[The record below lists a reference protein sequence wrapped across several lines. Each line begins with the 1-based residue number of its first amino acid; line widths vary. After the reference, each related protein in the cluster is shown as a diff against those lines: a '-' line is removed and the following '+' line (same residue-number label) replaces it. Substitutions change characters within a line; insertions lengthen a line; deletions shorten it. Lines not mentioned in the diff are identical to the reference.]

1 MFLKKP
7 LAKNGGIIRAILM
20 NLKRMFQPPRG
31 TAKMPPF
38 SEHAARLLMIE
49 LKNLTL
55 QRGSKLLLDCA
66 SLTIA
71 PGKRVG
77 LIGRNGSGKSSL
89 FALIKGE
96 IAQDSGD
103 IVLPPHWKTASVAQ
117 ETPAL
122 DTSAL
127 DYVLQGD
134 KELQAFQTAL
144 AEAQAQNDGMKQ
156 AEYHAK
162 LEEIDAYTAPA
173 RAAKLLS
180 GLGFAQEEHGRPV
193 KSFSGGWRMRLNLAQ
208 ALMCRAD
215 LLLLDEPTNHL
226 DLETVLWLENHLSSL
241 HCTQIIISHD
251 RDFLNAATTQTV
263 ELSGRKLT
271 LYGGNYD
278 FYQSE
283 RARRLAQQQAAYA
296 KQQAHIKHL
305 QSFIDRFKAK
315 ATKAVQA
322 QSRMKALDRLERIA
336 PAHLD
341 SGFSFRFDTPEHLPN
356 PLLKLEKADLGY
368 NGETILRGISLSLES
383 GARYGLLGVNGSGKS
398 TFIKTLAGSLPLIAG
413 GIVRAEKLNIGYFA
427 QHQLDTLRPDQSPL
441 WHIQT
446 LSPEAKEQDIRN
458 FLGGFNFTGDAALQ
472 NTAPFSG
479 GEKARL
485 ALAMLVWQKP
495 NLLLLDE
502 PTNHLDLDMR
512 HALTLALQS
521 FQGALITVS
530 HDRSLLEATTDS
542 FLLIEEGRLK
552 TFDGDLEDYRR
563 YRLAREN
570 AAAAPAASAQ
580 NQNRKDSK
588 RLEAQIR
595 QEKAKRGKPL
605 QQKIDQAEKEIAA
618 LSEIQTTCE
627 AFLAQ
632 ENAYNEDNKGKL
644 QQTLSQL
651 AQTKVKLGQMEEN
664 WLAWQEELE
673 NILLAVEEELRGISE

>member
-1 MFLKKP
+1 
-7 LAKNGGIIRAILM
+7 
-20 NLKRMFQPPRG
+20 
-31 TAKMPPF
+31 
-38 SEHAARLLMIE
+38 MIE

-55 QRGSKLLLDCA
+55 QRGSKLLLDKA
-66 SLTIA
+66 NLTVS
-71 PGKRVG
+71 PQRRVG
-77 LIGRNGSGKSSL
+77 LVGRNGTGKSSL

-96 IAQDSGD
+96 IAQDGGD
-103 IVLPPHWKTASVAQ
+103 VLLPAHWKLASVAQ

-122 DTSAL
+122 DISAL

-134 KELQAFQTAL
+134 GELQLFQTAL
-144 AEAQAQNDGMKQ
+144 HEAEAKNDGMKQ

-162 LEEIDAYTAPA
+162 LEEIDAYSAPA

-180 GLGFAQEEHGRPV
+180 GLGFSQEEHGRPV

-226 DLETVLWLENHLSSL
+226 DLETVLWLENHLSGL
-241 HCTQIIISHD
+241 PCTQIIISHD
-251 RDFLNAATTQTV
+251 RDFLNATTTQTV
-263 ELSGRKLT
+263 ELSDQKLT

-278 FYQSE
+278 FYQAE
-283 RARRLAQQQAAYA
+283 RARRLAQQQAAYL
-296 KQQAHIKHL
+296 KQQAQIKHL

-322 QSRMKALDRLERIA
+322 QSRMKALDKLERIA
-336 PAHLD
+336 PAHFD
-341 SGFSFRFDTPEHLPN
+341 SGFSFEFDSPAHLPN
-356 PLLKLEKADLGY
+356 PLLQLDKADLGY
-368 NGETILRGISLSLES
+368 GGEPVLHGIDLSLES

-398 TFIKTLAGSLPLIAG
+398 TFIKTLAGELNVLSG
-413 GIVRAEKLNIGYFA
+413 RIVRSDKLNIGYFA

-441 WHIQT
+441 WHIQK
-446 LSPEAKEQDIRN
+446 LSPDVREQEIRN
-458 FLGGFNFTGDAALQ
+458 FLGSFNFVGDAALQ
-472 NTAPFSG
+472 KTEPFSG

-485 ALAMLVWQKP
+485 ALAMIVWQKP

-521 FQGALITVS
+521 FQGALIVVS

-542 FLLIEEGRLK
+542 FLLIEQGRLK

-563 YRLAREN
+563 YRLAQEN
-570 AAAAPAASAQ
+570 AAAAPATSAQ
-580 NQNRKDSK
+580 SRNRRDAK
-588 RLEAQIR
+588 RVEAQIR
-595 QEKAKRGKPL
+595 QEKARLGKPL
-605 QQKIDQAEKEIAA
+605 QQKIDQAEKEMAA
-618 LSEIQTTCE
+618 LGEIQTACE

-632 ENAYNEDNKGKL
+632 EDAYSDANKAKL
-644 QQTLSQL
+644 QQTLAQL
-651 AQTKVKLGQMEEN
+651 AETKVKLSELEES
-664 WLAWQEELE
+664 WLGWQEELE
-673 NILLAVEEELRGISE
+673 QILAQIDAQYA

>member
-1 MFLKKP
+1 
-7 LAKNGGIIRAILM
+7 
-20 NLKRMFQPPRG
+20 
-31 TAKMPPF
+31 
-38 SEHAARLLMIE
+38 MIE

-55 QRGSKLLLDCA
+55 QRGSKLLLDKA
-66 SLTIA
+66 NLTVS
-71 PGKRVG
+71 PQRRVG
-77 LIGRNGSGKSSL
+77 LVGRNGTGKSSL

-96 IAQDSGD
+96 IAQDGGD
-103 IVLPPHWKTASVAQ
+103 VLLPAHWKLASVAQ

-122 DTSAL
+122 DISAL

-134 KELQAFQTAL
+134 GELQLFQTAL
-144 AEAQAQNDGMKQ
+144 HEAEAKNDGMKQ

-162 LEEIDAYTAPA
+162 LEEIDAYSAPA

-180 GLGFAQEEHGRPV
+180 GLGFSQEEHGRPV

-226 DLETVLWLENHLSSL
+226 DLETVLWLENHLSGL
-241 HCTQIIISHD
+241 PCTQIIISHD
-251 RDFLNAATTQTV
+251 RDFLNATTTQTV
-263 ELSGRKLT
+263 ELSDQKLT

-278 FYQSE
+278 FYQAE
-283 RARRLAQQQAAYA
+283 RARRLAQQQAAYL
-296 KQQAHIKHL
+296 KQQAQIKHL

-322 QSRMKALDRLERIA
+322 QSRMKALDKLERIA
-336 PAHLD
+336 PAHFD
-341 SGFSFRFDTPEHLPN
+341 SGFSFEFDSPAHLPN
-356 PLLKLEKADLGY
+356 PLLQLDKADLGY
-368 NGETILRGISLSLES
+368 GGEPVLHGIDLSLES

-398 TFIKTLAGSLPLIAG
+398 TFIKTLAGELNVLSG
-413 GIVRAEKLNIGYFA
+413 RIVRSDKLNIGYFA

-441 WHIQT
+441 WHIQK
-446 LSPEAKEQDIRN
+446 LSPDVREQEIRN
-458 FLGGFNFTGDAALQ
+458 FLGSFNFIGDAALQ
-472 NTAPFSG
+472 KTEPFSG

-485 ALAMLVWQKP
+485 ALAMIVWQKP

-521 FQGALITVS
+521 FQGALIVVS

-542 FLLIEEGRLK
+542 FLLIEQGRLK

-563 YRLAREN
+563 YRLAQEN

-580 NQNRKDSK
+580 SRNRKDAK
-588 RLEAQIR
+588 RVEAQIR
-595 QEKAKRGKPL
+595 QEKARLGKPL
-605 QQKIDQAEKEIAA
+605 QQKIDQAEKEMAA
-618 LSEIQTTCE
+618 LGKIQTACE

-632 ENAYNEDNKGKL
+632 EDAYSDTNKAKL
-644 QQTLSQL
+644 QQTLAQL
-651 AQTKVKLGQMEEN
+651 AETKVKLSELEKS
-664 WLAWQEELE
+664 WLGWQEELE
-673 NILLAVEEELRGISE
+673 QVLAQIDAQYAQTAS

>member
-1 MFLKKP
+1 
-7 LAKNGGIIRAILM
+7 
-20 NLKRMFQPPRG
+20 
-31 TAKMPPF
+31 
-38 SEHAARLLMIE
+38 MIE

-55 QRGSKLLLDCA
+55 QRGSKLLLDKA
-66 SLTIA
+66 NLTVS
-71 PGKRVG
+71 PQRRVG
-77 LIGRNGSGKSSL
+77 LVGRNGTGKSSL

-96 IAQDSGD
+96 IAQDGGD
-103 IVLPPHWKTASVAQ
+103 VLLPAHWKLASVAQ

-122 DTSAL
+122 DISAL

-134 KELQAFQTAL
+134 GELRLFQTAL
-144 AEAQAQNDGMKQ
+144 HEAEVKNDGMKQ

-162 LEEIDAYTAPA
+162 LEEIDAYSAPA

-180 GLGFAQEEHGRPV
+180 GLGFSQEEHGRPV
-193 KSFSGGWRMRLNLAQ
+193 KSFSGGWRMRLNLTQ

-226 DLETVLWLENHLSSL
+226 DLETVLWLENHLSGL
-241 HCTQIIISHD
+241 PCTQIIISHD
-251 RDFLNAATTQTV
+251 RDFLNATTTQTV
-263 ELSGRKLT
+263 ELSDQKLT

-278 FYQSE
+278 FYQAE
-283 RARRLAQQQAAYA
+283 RARRLAQQQAAYL
-296 KQQAHIKHL
+296 KQQAQIKHL

-322 QSRMKALDRLERIA
+322 QSRMKALDKLERIA
-336 PAHLD
+336 PAHFD
-341 SGFSFRFDTPEHLPN
+341 SGFSFEFDSPAHLPN
-356 PLLKLEKADLGY
+356 PLLQLDKADLGY
-368 NGETILRGISLSLES
+368 GGEPVLHGIDLSLES

-398 TFIKTLAGSLPLIAG
+398 TFIKTLAGELNVLSG
-413 GIVRAEKLNIGYFA
+413 RIVRSDKLNIGYFA
-427 QHQLDTLRPDQSPL
+427 QHQLDTLRSDQSPL
-441 WHIQT
+441 WHIQK
-446 LSPEAKEQDIRN
+446 LSPDVREQEIRN
-458 FLGGFNFTGDAALQ
+458 FLGSFNFVGDAALQ
-472 NTAPFSG
+472 KTEPFSG

-485 ALAMLVWQKP
+485 ALAMIVWQKP

-521 FQGALITVS
+521 FQGALIVVS

-542 FLLIEEGRLK
+542 FLLIEQGRLK

-563 YRLAREN
+563 YRLAQEN

-580 NQNRKDSK
+580 SRNRKDAK
-588 RLEAQIR
+588 RIEAQIR
-595 QEKAKRGKPL
+595 QEKARLGKPL

-618 LSEIQTTCE
+618 LSEIQTACE

-632 ENAYNEDNKGKL
+632 EDAYSDANKAKL
-644 QQTLSQL
+644 QQTLAQL
-651 AQTKVKLGQMEEN
+651 AETKVKLSELEES
-664 WLAWQEELE
+664 WLGWQEELE
-673 NILLAVEEELRGISE
+673 QILAQIDAQYA

>member
-1 MFLKKP
+1 
-7 LAKNGGIIRAILM
+7 
-20 NLKRMFQPPRG
+20 
-31 TAKMPPF
+31 
-38 SEHAARLLMIE
+38 MIE

-55 QRGSKLLLDCA
+55 QRGSKLLLDKA
-66 SLTIA
+66 NLTVSLQR
-71 PGKRVG
+71 RVG
-77 LIGRNGSGKSSL
+77 LVGRNGTGKSSL

-96 IAQDSGD
+96 IAQDGGD
-103 IVLPPHWKTASVAQ
+103 VLLPAHWKLASVAQ

-122 DTSAL
+122 DISAL

-134 KELQAFQTAL
+134 GELQLFQTAL
-144 AEAQAQNDGMKQ
+144 HEAEAKNDGMKQ

-162 LEEIDAYTAPA
+162 LEEIDAYSAPA

-180 GLGFAQEEHGRPV
+180 GLGFSQEEHGRPV

-226 DLETVLWLENHLSSL
+226 DLETVLWLENHLSGL
-241 HCTQIIISHD
+241 PCTQIIISHD
-251 RDFLNAATTQTV
+251 RDFLNATTTQTV
-263 ELSGRKLT
+263 ELSDQKLT
-271 LYGGNYD
+271 LYGGNYN
-278 FYQSE
+278 FYQAE
-283 RARRLAQQQAAYA
+283 RARRLAQQQAAYL
-296 KQQAHIKHL
+296 KQQAQIKHL

-322 QSRMKALDRLERIA
+322 QSRMKALDKLERIA
-336 PAHLD
+336 PAHFD
-341 SGFSFRFDTPEHLPN
+341 SGFSFEFDSPAHLPN
-356 PLLKLEKADLGY
+356 TLLQLDKADLGY
-368 NGETILRGISLSLES
+368 GGEPVLHGIDLSLES

-398 TFIKTLAGSLPLIAG
+398 TFIKTLAGELNVLSG
-413 GIVRAEKLNIGYFA
+413 RIVRSDKLNIGYFA

-441 WHIQT
+441 WHIQK
-446 LSPEAKEQDIRN
+446 LSPDVREQEIRN
-458 FLGGFNFTGDAALQ
+458 FLGSFNFIGDAALQ
-472 NTAPFSG
+472 KTEPFSG

-485 ALAMLVWQKP
+485 ALAMIVWQKP

-521 FQGALITVS
+521 FQGALIVVS

-542 FLLIEEGRLK
+542 FLLIEQGRLK

-563 YRLAREN
+563 YRLAQEN

-580 NQNRKDSK
+580 SRNRRDAK
-588 RLEAQIR
+588 RVEAQIR
-595 QEKAKRGKPL
+595 QEKARLGKPL
-605 QQKIDQAEKEIAA
+605 QQKIDQAEKEMAA
-618 LSEIQTTCE
+618 LGEIQTACE

-632 ENAYNEDNKGKL
+632 EDAYSDANKAKL
-644 QQTLSQL
+644 QQTLAQL
-651 AQTKVKLGQMEEN
+651 AETKVKLSELEES
-664 WLAWQEELE
+664 WLGWQEDLE
-673 NILLAVEEELRGISE
+673 QVLAQIDAQYAQTAS

>member
-1 MFLKKP
+1 
-7 LAKNGGIIRAILM
+7 
-20 NLKRMFQPPRG
+20 
-31 TAKMPPF
+31 
-38 SEHAARLLMIE
+38 MIE
-49 LKNLTL
+49 IKNLTL
-55 QRGSKLLLDCA
+55 QRGLKVLLDQA
-66 SLTIA
+66 ALSLA
-71 PGKRVG
+71 PGRRVG
-77 LIGRNGSGKSSL
+77 LIGKNGSGKSSL
-89 FALIKGE
+89 FALLKGE
-96 IAQDSGD
+96 ITADKGD
-103 IVLPPHWKTASVAQ
+103 VSIPKHWKTAAVAQ

-122 DTSAL
+122 DISAL

-134 KELQAFQTAL
+134 GELQLFQTAL
-144 AEAQAQNDGMKQ
+144 HEAEAKNDGMKQ

-162 LEEIDAYTAPA
+162 LEEIDAYSAPA

-180 GLGFAQEEHGRPV
+180 GLGFSQEEHGRPV

-226 DLETVLWLENHLSSL
+226 DLETVLWLENHLSGL
-241 HCTQIIISHD
+241 PCTQIIISHD
-251 RDFLNAATTQTV
+251 RDFLNATTTQTV
-263 ELSGRKLT
+263 ELSDQKLT

-278 FYQSE
+278 FYQAE
-283 RARRLAQQQAAYA
+283 RARRLAQQQAAYL
-296 KQQAHIKHL
+296 KQQAQIKHL

-322 QSRMKALDRLERIA
+322 QSRMKALDKLERIA
-336 PAHLD
+336 PAHFD
-341 SGFSFRFDTPEHLPN
+341 SGFSFEFDSPAHLPN
-356 PLLKLEKADLGY
+356 PLLQLDKADLGY
-368 NGETILRGISLSLES
+368 GVEPVLHGIDLSLES

-398 TFIKTLAGSLPLIAG
+398 TFIKTLAGELNVLSG
-413 GIVRAEKLNIGYFA
+413 RIVRSDKLNIGYFA

-441 WHIQT
+441 WHIQK
-446 LSPEAKEQDIRN
+446 LSPDVREQEIRN
-458 FLGGFNFTGDAALQ
+458 FLGSFNFVGDAALQ
-472 NTAPFSG
+472 KTEPFSG

-485 ALAMLVWQKP
+485 ALAMIVWQKP

-521 FQGALITVS
+521 FQGALIVVS

-542 FLLIEEGRLK
+542 FLLIEQGRLK

-563 YRLAREN
+563 YRLAQEN

-580 NQNRKDSK
+580 SRNRRDAK
-588 RLEAQIR
+588 RVEAQIR
-595 QEKAKRGKPL
+595 QEKARLSKPL
-605 QQKIDQAEKEIAA
+605 QQKIDQAEKEMAA
-618 LSEIQTTCE
+618 LSEIQTACE

-632 ENAYNEDNKGKL
+632 EDAYSDANKAKL
-644 QQTLSQL
+644 QQTLAQL
-651 AQTKVKLGQMEEN
+651 AEIKVKLEKQEEN

-673 NILLAVEEELRGISE
+673 QINHAVETEFRG

>member
-1 MFLKKP
+1 
-7 LAKNGGIIRAILM
+7 
-20 NLKRMFQPPRG
+20 
-31 TAKMPPF
+31 
-38 SEHAARLLMIE
+38 MIE

-55 QRGSKLLLDCA
+55 QRGSKLLLDKA
-66 SLTIA
+66 NLTVS
-71 PGKRVG
+71 PQRRVG
-77 LIGRNGSGKSSL
+77 LVGRNGTGKSSL

-96 IAQDSGD
+96 IAQDGGD
-103 IVLPPHWKTASVAQ
+103 VLLPAHWKLASVAQ

-122 DTSAL
+122 DISAL

-134 KELQAFQTAL
+134 GELQLFQTAL
-144 AEAQAQNDGMKQ
+144 HEAEAKNDGMKQ

-162 LEEIDAYTAPA
+162 LEEIDAYSAPA

-180 GLGFAQEEHGRPV
+180 GLGFSQEEHGRPV

-226 DLETVLWLENHLSSL
+226 DLETVLWLENHLSGL
-241 HCTQIIISHD
+241 PCTQIIISHD
-251 RDFLNAATTQTV
+251 RDFLNATTTQTV
-263 ELSGRKLT
+263 ELSDQKLT

-278 FYQSE
+278 FYQAE
-283 RARRLAQQQAAYA
+283 RARRLAQQQAAYL
-296 KQQAHIKHL
+296 KQQAQIKHL

-322 QSRMKALDRLERIA
+322 QSRMKALDKLERIA
-336 PAHLD
+336 PAHFD
-341 SGFSFRFDTPEHLPN
+341 SGFSFEFDSPAHLPN
-356 PLLKLEKADLGY
+356 PLLQLDKADLGY
-368 NGETILRGISLSLES
+368 GGEPVLHGIDLSLES

-398 TFIKTLAGSLPLIAG
+398 TFIKTLAGELNVLSG
-413 GIVRAEKLNIGYFA
+413 RIVRSDKLNIGYFA

-441 WHIQT
+441 WHIQK
-446 LSPEAKEQDIRN
+446 LSPDVREQEIRN
-458 FLGGFNFTGDAALQ
+458 FLGSFNFVGDAALQ
-472 NTAPFSG
+472 KTEPFSG

-485 ALAMLVWQKP
+485 ALAMIVWQKP

-521 FQGALITVS
+521 FQGALIVVS

-542 FLLIEEGRLK
+542 FLLIEQGRLK

-563 YRLAREN
+563 YRLTQEN

-580 NQNRKDSK
+580 SRNRRDAK
-588 RLEAQIR
+588 RVEAQIR
-595 QEKAKRGKPL
+595 QEKARLGKPL
-605 QQKIDQAEKEIAA
+605 QQKIDQAEKEMAA
-618 LSEIQTTCE
+618 LGEIQTACE

-632 ENAYNEDNKGKL
+632 EDAYSDANKAKL
-644 QQTLSQL
+644 QQTLAQL
-651 AQTKVKLGQMEEN
+651 AETKVKLSELEES
-664 WLAWQEELE
+664 WLGWQEELE
-673 NILLAVEEELRGISE
+673 QILAQIDAQYAQTAP

>member
-1 MFLKKP
+1 
-7 LAKNGGIIRAILM
+7 
-20 NLKRMFQPPRG
+20 
-31 TAKMPPF
+31 
-38 SEHAARLLMIE
+38 MIE
-49 LKNLTL
+49 IKNLTL
-55 QRGSKLLLDCA
+55 QRGLKVLLDQA
-66 SLTIA
+66 ALSLA
-71 PGKRVG
+71 PGRRVG
-77 LIGRNGSGKSSL
+77 LIGKNGSGKSSL
-89 FALIKGE
+89 FALLKGE
-96 IAQDSGD
+96 ITADKGD
-103 IVLPPHWKTASVAQ
+103 VSIPKHWKTAAVAQ

-122 DTSAL
+122 DISAL

-134 KELQAFQTAL
+134 GELQLFQTAL
-144 AEAQAQNDGMKQ
+144 HEAEAKNDGMKQ

-162 LEEIDAYTAPA
+162 LEEIDAYSAPA

-180 GLGFAQEEHGRPV
+180 GLGFSQEEHGRPV

-226 DLETVLWLENHLSSL
+226 DLETVLWLENHLSGL
-241 HCTQIIISHD
+241 PCTQIIISHD
-251 RDFLNAATTQTV
+251 RDFLNATTTQTV
-263 ELSGRKLT
+263 ELSDQKLT

-278 FYQSE
+278 FYQAE
-283 RARRLAQQQAAYA
+283 RARRLAQQQAAYL
-296 KQQAHIKHL
+296 KQQAQIKHL

-322 QSRMKALDRLERIA
+322 QSRMKALDKLERIA
-336 PAHLD
+336 PAHFD
-341 SGFSFRFDTPEHLPN
+341 SGFSFEFDSPAHLPN
-356 PLLKLEKADLGY
+356 PLLQLDKADLGY
-368 NGETILRGISLSLES
+368 GGEPVLHGIDLSLES

-398 TFIKTLAGSLPLIAG
+398 TFIKTLAGELNVLSG
-413 GIVRAEKLNIGYFA
+413 RIVRSDKLNIGYFA

-441 WHIQT
+441 WHIQK
-446 LSPEAKEQDIRN
+446 LSPDVREQEIRN
-458 FLGGFNFTGDAALQ
+458 FLGSFNFIGDAALQ
-472 NTAPFSG
+472 KTEPFSG

-485 ALAMLVWQKP
+485 ALAMIVWQKP

-521 FQGALITVS
+521 FQGALIVVS

-542 FLLIEEGRLK
+542 FLLIEQGRLK

-563 YRLAREN
+563 YRLAQEN
-570 AAAAPAASAQ
+570 AAAAPAASSQ
-580 NQNRKDSK
+580 SQNRKDAK
-588 RLEAQIR
+588 RVEAQIR
-595 QEKAKRGKPL
+595 QEKARLGKPL

-618 LSEIQTTCE
+618 LSEIQTACE

-632 ENAYNEDNKGKL
+632 EDAYSDANKTKL
-644 QQTLSQL
+644 QQTLAQL
-651 AQTKVKLGQMEEN
+651 AETKVKLEKQEEN

-673 NILLAVEEELRGISE
+673 QINHAVETEFRG

>member
-1 MFLKKP
+1 
-7 LAKNGGIIRAILM
+7 
-20 NLKRMFQPPRG
+20 
-31 TAKMPPF
+31 
-38 SEHAARLLMIE
+38 MIE

-55 QRGSKLLLDCA
+55 QRGSKLLLDKA
-66 SLTIA
+66 NLTVS
-71 PGKRVG
+71 PQRRVG
-77 LIGRNGSGKSSL
+77 LVGRNGTGKSSL

-96 IAQDSGD
+96 IAQDGGD
-103 IVLPPHWKTASVAQ
+103 VLLPAHWKLASVAQ

-122 DTSAL
+122 DISAL

-134 KELQAFQTAL
+134 GELQLFQTAL
-144 AEAQAQNDGMKQ
+144 HEAEAKNDGMKQ

-162 LEEIDAYTAPA
+162 LEEIDAYSAPA

-180 GLGFAQEEHGRPV
+180 GLGFSQEEHGRPV

-226 DLETVLWLENHLSSL
+226 DLETVLWLENHLSGL
-241 HCTQIIISHD
+241 PCTQIIISHD
-251 RDFLNAATTQTV
+251 RDFLNATTTQTV
-263 ELSGRKLT
+263 ELSDQKLT

-278 FYQSE
+278 FYQAE
-283 RARRLAQQQAAYA
+283 RARRLAQQQAAYL
-296 KQQAHIKHL
+296 KQQAQIKHL

-322 QSRMKALDRLERIA
+322 QSRMKALDKLERIA
-336 PAHLD
+336 PAHFD
-341 SGFSFRFDTPEHLPN
+341 SGFSFEFDSPAHLPN
-356 PLLKLEKADLGY
+356 PLLQLDKADLGY
-368 NGETILRGISLSLES
+368 GGEPVLHGIDLSLES

-398 TFIKTLAGSLPLIAG
+398 TFIKTLEGELNVLSG
-413 GIVRAEKLNIGYFA
+413 RIVRSDKLNIGYFA

-441 WHIQT
+441 WHIQK
-446 LSPEAKEQDIRN
+446 LSPDVREQEIRN
-458 FLGGFNFTGDAALQ
+458 FLGSFNFIGDAALQ
-472 NTAPFSG
+472 KTEPFSG

-485 ALAMLVWQKP
+485 ALAMIVWQKP

-521 FQGALITVS
+521 FQGALIVVS

-542 FLLIEEGRLK
+542 FLLIEQGRLK

-563 YRLAREN
+563 YRLAQEN
-570 AAAAPAASAQ
+570 AAAPAASAQ
-580 NQNRKDSK
+580 SRNRRDAK
-588 RLEAQIR
+588 RVEAQIR
-595 QEKAKRGKPL
+595 QEKARLGKPL
-605 QQKIDQAEKEIAA
+605 QQKIDQAEKEMAA
-618 LSEIQTTCE
+618 LGEIQTACE

-632 ENAYNEDNKGKL
+632 EDAYSDANKAKL
-644 QQTLSQL
+644 QQTLAQL
-651 AQTKVKLGQMEEN
+651 AETKVKLSELEES
-664 WLAWQEELE
+664 WLGWQEELE
-673 NILLAVEEELRGISE
+673 QILAQIDAQYAQTAL